1 MTGRYGLVTTAL
13 ALGAGLGIGQ
23 VFAGVGRGAAAPE
36 AATEVAVHTAP
47 SLPDSGARAPC
58 RPGEAPPARVHVI
71 SHGLFFHPGP
81 VPCPAADTA
90 TQARLPGREMGR
102 R

>member
-23 VFAGVGRGAAAPE
+23 VFAGVGRGAAPE
-36 AATEVAVHTAP
+36 AAVHTAP

-58 RPGEAPPARVHVI
+58 RPGEAAPPARVHVI
-71 SHGLFFHPGP
+71 SHGLFFPPGP
-81 VPCPAADTA
+81 IPCPAADTA
-90 TQARLPGREMGR
+90 TQERLPGSEMGR